1 MTLKQINTHLQTK
14 TGGATSLDLAGF
26 KADILEVRHLCRHAK
41 SYCIKRWSWQNVL
54 NGGGAA
60 KTITRA
66 QFDAMNPNQRAE
78 HFKNGGTITN

>member
-1 MTLKQINTHLQTK
+1 MLFRSYAAMLKAHVSS
-14 TGGATSLDLAGF
+14 GGFG
-26 KADILEVRHLCRHAK
+26 K
-41 SYCIKRWSWQNVL
+41 NVL

>member
-1 MTLKQINTHLQTK
+1 MP
-14 TGGATSLDLAGF
+14 
-26 KADILEVRHLCRHAK
+26 HAK
-41 SYCIKRWSWQNVL
+41 KLLCIKRWSWQNVL